1 MSEVQVLKPQKTW
14 SHLVARRRKPSEY
27 EIVSAHLH
35 YTDRDP
41 DSPSDLAPAMFTTER
56 YTKNTFGTALQHA
69 DWNAFR
75 DPDEVV
81 CRTLYYL
88 PHASTPDRHRS
99 CWPSGVHSRGAPRL
113 SGGMP
118 CRPLSFELAM

>member
-1 MSEVQVLKPQKTW
+1 MTRHLLMAAAAALTLCATAAHAAPPANIAAAVAAPDRPDADKTRD
-14 SHLVARRRKPSEY
+14 AARKPAETLAFFGLRPELTVI
-27 EIVSAHLH
+27 EIW
-35 YTDRDP
+35 
-41 DSPSDLAPAMFTTER
+41 PSVGAWWFEVLAP
-56 YTKNTFGTALQHA
+56 
-69 DWNAFR
+69 
-75 DPDEVV
+75 
-81 CRTLYYL
+81 LYYL